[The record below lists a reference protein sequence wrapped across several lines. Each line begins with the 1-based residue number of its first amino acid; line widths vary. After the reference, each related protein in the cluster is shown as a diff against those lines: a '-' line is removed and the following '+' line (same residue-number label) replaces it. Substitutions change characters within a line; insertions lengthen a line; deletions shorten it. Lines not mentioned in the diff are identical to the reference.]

1 MFFEK
6 YKSHYSLNFF
16 AACGWINLISFGTS
30 VLWQFL
36 LELFDKN
43 ESLDAIIPSVLS
55 LNWFFVFYATVTF
68 AIFML
73 ENFYEY
79 KITNARFL
87 NNGLIDFIRIIGSLL
102 AAVPFFILIAAFL
115 LLKF

>member
-16 AACGWINLISFGTS
+16 AICGWFNLFNFTTA

-43 ESLDAIIPSVLS
+43 EFLDSIIPSVLG
-55 LNWFFVFYATVTF
+55 LNWFFVFYAVATF
-68 AIFML
+68 FIFMC
-73 ENFYEY
+73 ENFYEIRISN
-79 KITNARFL
+79 KKFL
-87 NNGLIDFIRIIGSLL
+87 NNVLIDILRIIGFIF
-102 AAVPFFILIAAFL
+102 AAIPFLVLFAAFL